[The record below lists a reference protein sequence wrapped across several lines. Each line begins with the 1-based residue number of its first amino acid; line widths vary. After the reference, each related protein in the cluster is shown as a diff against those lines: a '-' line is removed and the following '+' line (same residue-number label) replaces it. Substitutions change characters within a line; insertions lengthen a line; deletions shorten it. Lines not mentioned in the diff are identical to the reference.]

1 MADAAKSPIEVV
13 KAFNAAMEKKDF
25 DTGLRYVADSCE
37 YTNGPMG
44 TLHGPAGVRAM
55 LEPFFAPIV
64 EQTFIIKREVAD
76 GPVVFLERLDRHLMP
91 TGWIELPVTGVYEV
105 HDGRITVWHEYFD
118 LATIQKQM
126 AAAAK

>member
-1 MADAAKSPIEVV
+1 MSSTDTSPMQIVR
-13 KAFNAAMEKKDF
+13 AFNIAMEKKDF
-25 DTGLRYVADSCE
+25 DAGLRYVADDCE

-44 TLHGPAGVRAM
+44 TFRGPAGVRAV
-55 LEPFFAPIV
+55 LEPFFAPVI
-64 EQTFIIKREVAD
+64 EQTFDILREVAN

-118 LATIQKQM
+118 LGTIQKQM
-126 AAAAK
+126 PAG